1 MATDTP
7 TLTEATEPM
16 DTGTP
21 MLIMVST
28 TERDLLRLSPR
39 PRLRLTPGWLMVMLA
54 TPTLMATEPM
64 ELTPMLIMAT
74 TTARGLLMLSLRPR
88 LRLTPGWLMVMLA
101 TLMPTLVSITDM
113 LDITLVTLMPTTARG
128 LPMLSPRLRLMLML
142 TTATPGP
149 TPMDTDTVL
158 ATEATTGDKF
168 SPLSSANKAEA
179 QSEHHTLL
187 SDLISFSA
195 PLFEVQEIDLSS

>member
-1 MATDTP
+1 
-7 TLTEATEPM
+7 
-16 DTGTP
+16 
-21 MLIMVST
+21 MVST
-28 TERDLLRLSPR
+28 TERGLLRLSPR

-54 TPTLMATEPM
+54 TP
-64 ELTPMLIMAT
+64 MLIMAT
-74 TTARGLLMLSLRPR
+74 TTARGLLMLSPRPR

-101 TLMPTLVSITDM
+101 TLMPTLVSIMDM

-128 LPMLSPRLRLMLML
+128 LPMLSPRLMLML
-142 TTATPGP
+142 TTATTATPGP

-187 SDLISFSA
+187 SALISFSA

>member
-1 MATDTP
+1 MGDTP

-28 TERDLLRLSPR
+28 TERGLLRLSPR

-74 TTARGLLMLSLRPR
+74 TTARGLLMLSLRLR

-101 TLMPTLVSITDM
+101 
-113 LDITLVTLMPTTARG
+113 TLMPTTARG

-142 TTATPGP
+142 TTATTATPGP

-195 PLFEVQEIDLSS
+195 PLFEVQEIDLSSE

>member
-1 MATDTP
+1 MGWFALPPWSLVSQRPSLRLRLTPGWPMATDTP

-28 TERDLLRLSPR
+28 TE
-39 PRLRLTPGWLMVMLA
+39 
-54 TPTLMATEPM
+54 
-64 ELTPMLIMAT
+64 
-74 TTARGLLMLSLRPR
+74 RGLLMLSLRPR

-113 LDITLVTLMPTTARG
+113 LDITLVTLTA
-128 LPMLSPRLRLMLML
+128 

>member
-1 MATDTP
+1 MG
-7 TLTEATEPM
+7 
-16 DTGTP
+16 DTGTT

-28 TERDLLRLSPR
+28 TERGLLRLSPR

-64 ELTPMLIMAT
+64 E
-74 TTARGLLMLSLRPR
+74 
-88 LRLTPGWLMVMLA
+88 A

-142 TTATPGP
+142 TTATTATPGP
-149 TPMDTDTVL
+149 TPMDTDAVL
-158 ATEATTGDKF
+158 ATEAT
-168 SPLSSANKAEA
+168 
-179 QSEHHTLL
+179 
-187 SDLISFSA
+187 
-195 PLFEVQEIDLSS
+195 

>member
-1 MATDTP
+1 MG
-7 TLTEATEPM
+7 

-28 TERDLLRLSPR
+28 TERGLLRLSPR
-39 PRLRLTPGWLMVMLA
+39 PRLRLTPGWPMVMLA

-88 LRLTPGWLMVMLA
+88 PRLTPGWLMVMLA

-113 LDITLVTLMPTTARG
+113 LDITLVTLMPTT
-128 LPMLSPRLRLMLML
+128 
-142 TTATPGP
+142 
-149 TPMDTDTVL
+149 TDTVL

-179 QSEHHTLL
+179 QS
-187 SDLISFSA
+187 
-195 PLFEVQEIDLSS
+195 

>member
-1 MATDTP
+1 
-7 TLTEATEPM
+7 
-16 DTGTP
+16 
-21 MLIMVST
+21 
-28 TERDLLRLSPR
+28 
-39 PRLRLTPGWLMVMLA
+39 
-54 TPTLMATEPM
+54 MATEPM

-74 TTARGLLMLSLRPR
+74 TTARGLLILSLRPR

-113 LDITLVTLMPTTARG
+113 LDITLVTLMPTTAR
-128 LPMLSPRLRLMLML
+128 
-142 TTATPGP
+142 PGP

>member
-1 MATDTP
+1 
-7 TLTEATEPM
+7 
-16 DTGTP
+16 
-21 MLIMVST
+21 MVST
-28 TERDLLRLSPR
+28 TERGLLRLSPR
-39 PRLRLTPGWLMVMLA
+39 PRLRLTPGWLMV
-54 TPTLMATEPM
+54 
-64 ELTPMLIMAT
+64 
-74 TTARGLLMLSLRPR
+74 
-88 LRLTPGWLMVMLA
+88 VLA

-113 LDITLVTLMPTTARG
+113 LDITLVTLMP
-128 LPMLSPRLRLMLML
+128 

-168 SPLSSANKAEA
+168 SPLSSNKAEA

-195 PLFEVQEIDLSS
+195 PFFEV

>member
-1 MATDTP
+1 MGRLRLTPGWPMATDTP

-28 TERDLLRLSPR
+28 TERGLLRLSPR

-74 TTARGLLMLSLRPR
+74 ITARGLLMLSLRPM
-88 LRLTPGWLMVMLA
+88 LRLT
-101 TLMPTLVSITDM
+101 
-113 LDITLVTLMPTTARG
+113 TA
-128 LPMLSPRLRLMLML
+128 

>member
-1 MATDTP
+1 M
-7 TLTEATEPM
+7 
-16 DTGTP
+16 G
-21 MLIMVST
+21 
-28 TERDLLRLSPR
+28 ERGLLRLSPR

-74 TTARGLLMLSLRPR
+74 TTARGLLMLSLRP
-88 LRLTPGWLMVMLA
+88 
-101 TLMPTLVSITDM
+101 
-113 LDITLVTLMPTTARG
+113 
-128 LPMLSPRLRLMLML
+128 MLSPRLRLMLML
-142 TTATPGP
+142 STATTATPGP

>member
-1 MATDTP
+1 MGDTP

-28 TERDLLRLSPR
+28 TERGLLRLSPR

-74 TTARGLLMLSLRPR
+74 
-88 LRLTPGWLMVMLA
+88 
-101 TLMPTLVSITDM
+101 LMPTLVSITDM

-142 TTATPGP
+142 TTATTATPGP

-195 PLFEVQEIDLSS
+195 PLIEVQEIDLSS

>member
-1 MATDTP
+1 
-7 TLTEATEPM
+7 
-16 DTGTP
+16 
-21 MLIMVST
+21 MVST
-28 TERDLLRLSPR
+28 TERGLLRLSPR

-113 LDITLVTLMPTTARG
+113 LDITLVTLMLTTA
-128 LPMLSPRLRLMLML
+128 

-168 SPLSSANKAEA
+168 SPLRSANKAEA

>member
-28 TERDLLRLSPR
+28 AERGLLRLSPR

-74 TTARGLLMLSLRPR
+74 TTARGLLMLSPRPR

-113 LDITLVTLMPTTARG
+113 LDITVTLMPTTARG
-128 LPMLSPRLRLMLML
+128 LPMLSPRLRL
-142 TTATPGP
+142 
-149 TPMDTDTVL
+149 
-158 ATEATTGDKF
+158 
-168 SPLSSANKAEA
+168 
-179 QSEHHTLL
+179 
-187 SDLISFSA
+187 
-195 PLFEVQEIDLSS
+195 

>member
-1 MATDTP
+1 MGWFALP
-7 TLTEATEPM
+7 PWSL
-16 DTGTP
+16 
-21 MLIMVST
+21 VSQ
-28 TERDLLRLSPR
+28 R
-39 PRLRLTPGWLMVMLA
+39 PSLRLRLTPGWLMVMLA

-142 TTATPGP
+142 TTATTATPGP

-195 PLFEVQEIDLSS
+195 

>member
-1 MATDTP
+1 
-7 TLTEATEPM
+7 
-16 DTGTP
+16 
-21 MLIMVST
+21 
-28 TERDLLRLSPR
+28 
-39 PRLRLTPGWLMVMLA
+39 
-54 TPTLMATEPM
+54 
-64 ELTPMLIMAT
+64 MAT

-101 TLMPTLVSITDM
+101 TLMPT
-113 LDITLVTLMPTTARG
+113 TARG

-142 TTATPGP
+142 TTATTATPGP

>member
-1 MATDTP
+1 
-7 TLTEATEPM
+7 
-16 DTGTP
+16 

-28 TERDLLRLSPR
+28 TERGLLRLSPR

-88 LRLTPGWLMVMLA
+88 LRLTPGWLIVMLA
-101 TLMPTLVSITDM
+101 TLMPTPVSITDM

-128 LPMLSPRLRLMLML
+128 LPMLSLMLML
-142 TTATPGP
+142 TTATTATPGP

-158 ATEATTGDKF
+158 ATEATTGDKS

>member
-1 MATDTP
+1 
-7 TLTEATEPM
+7 M

-28 TERDLLRLSPR
+28 TERGLLRLSPR
-39 PRLRLTPGWLMVMLA
+39 PRLRLTPGWPMVMLA

-142 TTATPGP
+142 TTATTATPGP

-168 SPLSSANKAEA
+168 SPLRSANKAEA
-179 QSEHHTLL
+179 QSEHHNLL
-187 SDLISFSA
+187 SDLISFS
-195 PLFEVQEIDLSS
+195 

>member
-1 MATDTP
+1 MGWFALPPWSLVSQRPSLRLRLTPGWPMATDTP

-28 TERDLLRLSPR
+28 TERGLLRLSPR

-54 TPTLMATEPM
+54 TP
-64 ELTPMLIMAT
+64 MLIMAT
-74 TTARGLLMLSLRPR
+74 
-88 LRLTPGWLMVMLA
+88 
-101 TLMPTLVSITDM
+101 
-113 LDITLVTLMPTTARG
+113 TTARG

-142 TTATPGP
+142 TTATTATPGP

-168 SPLSSANKAEA
+168 
-179 QSEHHTLL
+179 
-187 SDLISFSA
+187 
-195 PLFEVQEIDLSS
+195 

>member
-1 MATDTP
+1 MKFALVVCFAALVACEPEAKPEAEADPGWPMATDTP

-21 MLIMVST
+21 MLIMV
-28 TERDLLRLSPR
+28 
-39 PRLRLTPGWLMVMLA
+39 
-54 TPTLMATEPM
+54 
-64 ELTPMLIMAT
+64 T
-74 TTARGLLMLSLRPR
+74 TTARGLLMLSPRPR

-101 TLMPTLVSITDM
+101 TLMPTPVSITDL

-142 TTATPGP
+142 TTATTATAGP

-187 SDLISFSA
+187 SDFISFSA

>member
-1 MATDTP
+1 M
-7 TLTEATEPM
+7 
-16 DTGTP
+16 G
-21 MLIMVST
+21 
-28 TERDLLRLSPR
+28 ERGLLRLSPR

-74 TTARGLLMLSLRPR
+74 TTARGLL
-88 LRLTPGWLMVMLA
+88 RLTPGWLMVMLA

-113 LDITLVTLMPTTARG
+113 LDITVTLMPTTARG

-142 TTATPGP
+142 TTATTATPGP

-195 PLFEVQEIDLSS
+195 PLIEVQEIDLSS

>member
-1 MATDTP
+1 MGWFALPPWSLVSQRPSLRLRLTPGWPMATDTP

-28 TERDLLRLSPR
+28 TERGLLRLSPR
-39 PRLRLTPGWLMVMLA
+39 PRLRLTPGWLMV
-54 TPTLMATEPM
+54 
-64 ELTPMLIMAT
+64 IMAT
-74 TTARGLLMLSLRPR
+74 TTARSLLMLSPKPR

-128 LPMLSPRLRLMLML
+128 LPML
-142 TTATPGP
+142 
-149 TPMDTDTVL
+149 
-158 ATEATTGDKF
+158 
-168 SPLSSANKAEA
+168 
-179 QSEHHTLL
+179 
-187 SDLISFSA
+187 
-195 PLFEVQEIDLSS
+195 

>member
-1 MATDTP
+1 
-7 TLTEATEPM
+7 
-16 DTGTP
+16 
-21 MLIMVST
+21 
-28 TERDLLRLSPR
+28 
-39 PRLRLTPGWLMVMLA
+39 
-54 TPTLMATEPM
+54 MATEPM

-74 TTARGLLMLSLRPR
+74 TTERGLLRLSPRPR

-113 LDITLVTLMPTTARG
+113 LDITLVTLMPTTAR
-128 LPMLSPRLRLMLML
+128 
-142 TTATPGP
+142 PGP

-168 SPLSSANKAEA
+168 SPLSANKAEA

-195 PLFEVQEIDLSS
+195 PLFEVQEI

>member
-1 MATDTP
+1 
-7 TLTEATEPM
+7 
-16 DTGTP
+16 
-21 MLIMVST
+21 
-28 TERDLLRLSPR
+28 
-39 PRLRLTPGWLMVMLA
+39 MLA

-74 TTARGLLMLSLRPR
+74 TTARGLLR

-101 TLMPTLVSITDM
+101 THMPTLVPITDM

-142 TTATPGP
+142 TTATTATPGP

-195 PLFEVQEIDLSS
+195 PFFEVQEIDLSS

>member
-1 MATDTP
+1 M
-7 TLTEATEPM
+7 
-16 DTGTP
+16 G
-21 MLIMVST
+21 
-28 TERDLLRLSPR
+28 R

-142 TTATPGP
+142 TTATTGP

-168 SPLSSANKAEA
+168 SPLSANKAEA

>member
-1 MATDTP
+1 M
-7 TLTEATEPM
+7 LTEATEPM

-28 TERDLLRLSPR
+28 TERGLLR
-39 PRLRLTPGWLMVMLA
+39 
-54 TPTLMATEPM
+54 
-64 ELTPMLIMAT
+64 
-74 TTARGLLMLSLRPR
+74 LSLRPR

-101 TLMPTLVSITDM
+101 TLMPTPVSITDM

-142 TTATPGP
+142 TTATTATPGP

>member
-1 MATDTP
+1 MG
-7 TLTEATEPM
+7 EATEPM

-28 TERDLLRLSPR
+28 TERGLLRLSPR

-101 TLMPTLVSITDM
+101 ITP
-113 LDITLVTLMPTTARG
+113 VTLMPTTARG

-142 TTATPGP
+142 TTATTATPGP

>member
-1 MATDTP
+1 
-7 TLTEATEPM
+7 
-16 DTGTP
+16 
-21 MLIMVST
+21 
-28 TERDLLRLSPR
+28 
-39 PRLRLTPGWLMVMLA
+39 
-54 TPTLMATEPM
+54 
-64 ELTPMLIMAT
+64 MAT

-128 LPMLSPRLRLMLML
+128 LLMLRLTTA

>member
-1 MATDTP
+1 
-7 TLTEATEPM
+7 
-16 DTGTP
+16 
-21 MLIMVST
+21 
-28 TERDLLRLSPR
+28 
-39 PRLRLTPGWLMVMLA
+39 
-54 TPTLMATEPM
+54 
-64 ELTPMLIMAT
+64 
-74 TTARGLLMLSLRPR
+74 
-88 LRLTPGWLMVMLA
+88 MVMLA

-142 TTATPGP
+142 TTATTATPGP

-168 SPLSSANKAEA
+168 SPLSANKAEV
-179 QSEHHTLL
+179 QSEHHNLL

>member
-1 MATDTP
+1 
-7 TLTEATEPM
+7 
-16 DTGTP
+16 

-28 TERDLLRLSPR
+28 TERGLLRLSPR

-64 ELTPMLIMAT
+64 ELTPMLITAT

-142 TTATPGP
+142 TTATTATPGP

-195 PLFEVQEIDLSS
+195 PLFEVQEID

>member
-1 MATDTP
+1 MLTPGWPMATDTP
-7 TLTEATEPM
+7 TLTEATEPI

-28 TERDLLRLSPR
+28 TE
-39 PRLRLTPGWLMVMLA
+39 
-54 TPTLMATEPM
+54 
-64 ELTPMLIMAT
+64 
-74 TTARGLLMLSLRPR
+74 RGLLMLSLRPR

-101 TLMPTLVSITDM
+101 TLMPTPVSITDM

-128 LPMLSPRLRLMLML
+128 LPMLSPRLRLMLTTA

-195 PLFEVQEIDLSS
+195 PLF

>member
-1 MATDTP
+1 MGWFALPPWSLVSQRPSLRLRLTPGWPMATDTP

-16 DTGTP
+16 DTG
-21 MLIMVST
+21 
-28 TERDLLRLSPR
+28 
-39 PRLRLTPGWLMVMLA
+39 

-101 TLMPTLVSITDM
+101 TLMPTPVSITDM

-142 TTATPGP
+142 TTATTATPGP
-149 TPMDTDTVL
+149 TPMD
-158 ATEATTGDKF
+158 
-168 SPLSSANKAEA
+168 
-179 QSEHHTLL
+179 
-187 SDLISFSA
+187 
-195 PLFEVQEIDLSS
+195 

>member
-1 MATDTP
+1 MGDTP

-28 TERDLLRLSPR
+28 TERGLLRLSPR

-74 TTARGLLMLSLRPR
+74 TTARGLLMLSLRLR
-88 LRLTPGWLMVMLA
+88 LRLTPGWL
-101 TLMPTLVSITDM
+101 TDM

-142 TTATPGP
+142 TTATTATPGP